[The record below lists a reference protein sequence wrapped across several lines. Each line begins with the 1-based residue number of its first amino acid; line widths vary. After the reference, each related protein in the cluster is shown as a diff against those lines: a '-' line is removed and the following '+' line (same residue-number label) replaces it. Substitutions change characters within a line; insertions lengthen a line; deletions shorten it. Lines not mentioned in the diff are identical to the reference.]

1 MDPSNNRVRRHFTY
15 PNVMS
20 TLAVFLVLAGG
31 TALAAALPNDSVKSK
46 TVKDNSLKS
55 KDLKNDKAVTG
66 DDVVD
71 ESLTGDDVA
80 DNSLTGTNIAEPT
93 LGQVPD
99 AAQLQG
105 KAPSSFVSST
115 IYKKESAVGAGTT
128 LGDGTQYI
136 DVACDPGD
144 VLLSGGPAN
153 INAATDLLESFPS
166 PGLNTSWRAR
176 VNKNALADTFSV
188 VILCADQ

>member
-1 MDPSNNRVRRHFTY
+1 MDPNDSRVRRHFTY

-31 TALAAALPNDSVKSK
+31 TALAATLPNNSVTSK
-46 TVKDNSLKS
+46 TVKKNSLKSGDVKNNSLKS
-55 KDLKNDKAVTG
+55 KDLKDGKGV
-66 DDVVD
+66 
-71 ESLTGDDVA
+71 TGDDVA
-80 DNSLTGTNIAEPT
+80 DDSLTGANIDEST

-105 KAPSSFVSST
+105 RGASSFVASAV
-115 IYKKESAVGAGTT
+115 YKKESAIKPGTT

-136 DVACDPGD
+136 DQACDPGD

-153 INAATDLLESFPS
+153 
-166 PGLNTSWRAR
+166 
-176 VNKNALADTFSV
+176 
-188 VILCADQ
+188 

>member
-1 MDPSNNRVRRHFTY
+1 MEPSNNRVRRHFTY

-31 TALAAALPNDSVKSK
+31 TALAAALPNNSVKSK

-55 KDLKNDKAVTG
+55 IDLKDGKAVTG
-66 DDVVD
+66 DDVA
-71 ESLTGDDVA
+71 DD
-80 DNSLTGTNIAEPT
+80 SLTGTNIAESS

-105 KAPSSFVSST
+105 KAASSFVASAV
-115 IYKKESAVGAGTT
+115 YKKESAIGAGTT

-136 DVACDPGD
+136 DEACDAGD

-153 INAATDLLESFPS
+153 ILKTTTLLESFPT
-166 PGLNTSWRAR
+166 PGLTNSWRAR
-176 VNKNALADTFSV
+176 VNKNGQTDNFSV
-188 VILCADQ
+188 VILCANQ